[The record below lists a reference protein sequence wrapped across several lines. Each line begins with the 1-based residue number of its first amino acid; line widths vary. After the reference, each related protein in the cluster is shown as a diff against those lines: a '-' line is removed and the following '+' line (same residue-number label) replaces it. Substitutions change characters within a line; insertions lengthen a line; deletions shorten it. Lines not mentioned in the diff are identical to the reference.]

1 MAPKSRENINS
12 DIESSDDEGIKNL
25 DYKPPRDF
33 SLYKAKKHTTSV
45 FDVDEAAKHE
55 LWLIR
60 VPEGVSN
67 EDLTTMSITLP
78 SSTKPTTS
86 KETTTLGSLKKK
98 ETSAYSSAT
107 TTIKYHLQTVAPDS
121 GIAGEMLSLQPLI
134 PDASKGG
141 RLVQAPFGVH
151 QHLALVAST
160 TIPSGQTLGEEILS
174 RPIPKREQPEGL
186 KQRFQF
192 TGSESPVPGAKL
204 SGSGKKF
211 AAGWLKT
218 LDKRAREAEEEEEKK
233 RQKALEAAME
243 DDEELE
249 EIVAVEETGEEQK
262 EKEQEEEEEEEEES
276 QPSPAK
282 KRKGEDMEVDG
293 AEEKKAKKEKKEK
306 KDKKDKKE
314 KKNKD

>member
-1 MAPKSRENINS
+1 MH
-12 DIESSDDEGIKNL
+12 
-25 DYKPPRDF
+25 
-33 SLYKAKKHTTSV
+33 KAKKHTISV

-60 VPEGVSN
+60 VPEGVTN
-67 EDLTTMSITLP
+67 EDLATMSLTLP
-78 SSTKPTTS
+78 PSTKPTTS
-86 KETTTLGSLKKK
+86 KETTTIGSLKKK
-98 ETSAYSSAT
+98 ETSPYSSVST
-107 TTIKYHLQTVAPDS
+107 TYKYHLQTVAPDS
-121 GIAGEMLSLQPLI
+121 GIAGEMFSLQPLI
-134 PDASKGG
+134 PDATKGG

-160 TIPSGQTLGEEILS
+160 SIPSGQTLGEEILS
-174 RPIPKREQPEGL
+174 RPIPQREQPEGL

-192 TGSESPVPGAKL
+192 AGSESPAPGTKL

-211 AAGWLKT
+211 AAAWLKT
-218 LDKRAREAEEEEEKK
+218 LDKRAREAEEEAERK
-233 RQKALEAAME
+233 RQKDLEAAME

-249 EIVAVEETGEEQK
+249 EIVAIEEAEEQ
-262 EKEQEEEEEEEEES
+262 EQEDEEAP

-293 AEEKKAKKEKKEK
+293 SEEKKAKKEK

>member
-1 MAPKSRENINS
+1 MAPKSRENVTS
-12 DIESSDDEGIKNL
+12 DIESSDDEGIKSL

-33 SLYKAKKHTTSV
+33 SLHTAKKHTHSV
-45 FDVDEAAKHE
+45 FDVDEASKHE

-67 EDLTTMSITLP
+67 EDLETMSITLP
-78 SSTKPTTS
+78 PSTKPTTS

-98 ETSAYSSAT
+98 EISAYSSAT
-107 TTIKYHLQTVAPDS
+107 TTIKYHLQTVSPES

-134 PDASKGG
+134 PAANKGG
-141 RLVQAPFGVH
+141 RLLQAPNGVH

-160 TIPSGQTLGEEILS
+160 SIPSGQTLGEEILS

-192 TGSESPVPGAKL
+192 AGTDSPVPGAKL

-211 AAGWLKT
+211 AAEWLKT
-218 LDKRAREAEEEEEKK
+218 LEKREREAEEEAEKK
-233 RQKALEAAME
+233 RQKELEAAME
-243 DDEELE
+243 D
-249 EIVAVEETGEEQK
+249 
-262 EKEQEEEEEEEEES
+262 EES

-293 AEEKKAKKEKKEK
+293 TEEKKIKKEKKEKKEK
-306 KDKKDKKE
+306 KDKKEKKE

>member
-1 MAPKSRENINS
+1 MAPKSRENVTS
-12 DIESSDDEGIKNL
+12 DIESSDDEGIKSL

-33 SLYKAKKHTTSV
+33 SLHTAKKHTHSV
-45 FDVDEAAKHE
+45 FDVDEASKHE

-67 EDLTTMSITLP
+67 EDLETMSITLP
-78 SSTKPTTS
+78 PSTKPTTS

-98 ETSAYSSAT
+98 EISAYSSAT
-107 TTIKYHLQTVAPDS
+107 TTIKYHLQTVSPES

-134 PDASKGG
+134 PAANKGG
-141 RLVQAPFGVH
+141 RLLQAPNGVH

-160 TIPSGQTLGEEILS
+160 SIPSGQTLGEEILS

-192 TGSESPVPGAKL
+192 AGTDSPVPGAKL

-211 AAGWLKT
+211 AAEWLKT
-218 LDKRAREAEEEEEKK
+218 LEKREREAEEEAEKK
-233 RQKALEAAME
+233 RQKELEAAME
-243 DDEELE
+243 DEEELE
-249 EIVAVEETGEEQK
+249 EIAAAEEAVEEQEQ
-262 EKEQEEEEEEEEES
+262 EEEEEEEES

-293 AEEKKAKKEKKEK
+293 TEEKKVKKEKKEK
-306 KDKKDKKE
+306 KDKKEKKE

>member
-1 MAPKSRENINS
+1 MAPKSRENVNS
-12 DIESSDDEGIKNL
+12 DIESSDDEGIKSL

-33 SLYKAKKHTTSV
+33 SLHTAKKHAHSV
-45 FDVDEAAKHE
+45 FDVDEASKHE

-67 EDLTTMSITLP
+67 EDLETMSITLP
-78 SSTKPTTS
+78 PSTKPTTS

-107 TTIKYHLQTVAPDS
+107 TTIKYHLQTVSPDS

-134 PDASKGG
+134 PAANKGG
-141 RLVQAPFGVH
+141 RLLQAPNGVH

-160 TIPSGQTLGEEILS
+160 SIPSGQTLGEEILS
-174 RPIPKREQPEGL
+174 RPIPKRDQPEGL

-192 TGSESPVPGAKL
+192 AGADSPAPGAKL

-211 AAGWLKT
+211 AAEWLKT
-218 LDKRAREAEEEEEKK
+218 LEKRASEAEEEAEKK
-233 RQKALEAAME
+233 RQKELEAAME

-249 EIVAVEETGEEQK
+249 EIATVEETEEQL
-262 EKEQEEEEEEEEES
+262 EEEQEQEEEES

-293 AEEKKAKKEKKEK
+293 SEEKKVKKEK
-306 KDKKDKKE
+306 KDKKKKE